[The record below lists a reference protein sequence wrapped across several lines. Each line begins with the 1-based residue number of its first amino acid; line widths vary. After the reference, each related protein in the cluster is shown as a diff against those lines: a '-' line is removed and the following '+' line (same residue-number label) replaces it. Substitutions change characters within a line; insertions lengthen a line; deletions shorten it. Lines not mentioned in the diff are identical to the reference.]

1 MWRSVCEILSRWKR
15 EGKDRFI
22 SINIS
27 PVDFYYMDVAR
38 ELIRLIEEF
47 DIDPKNLRIEIT
59 ESVMMANEESR
70 MRILSDLRQQGFFVE
85 IDDFGSGYSSL
96 NLLKDMPADLLKIDM
111 VFLRKSKSTAKA
123 KIIVSNIIRMSHD
136 LNIVPLTEG
145 VETEQQFRALS
156 DMGCE
161 LFQGYYFSKPL
172 PVDEFEQVLLKN

>member
-1 MWRSVCEILSRWKR
+1 
-15 EGKDRFI
+15 
-22 SINIS
+22 
-27 PVDFYYMDVAR
+27 
-38 ELIRLIEEF
+38 
-47 DIDPKNLRIEIT
+47 
-59 ESVMMANEESR
+59 
-70 MRILSDLRQQGFFVE
+70 VE

-161 LFQGYYFSKPL
+161 LFQGFYFSKPL
-172 PVDEFEQVLLKN
+172 PVEEFEQVLLMN